1 MPPKGE
7 DSGVSGRGP
16 SGISGAFGLMENG
29 GGFCAPALFGCTRG
43 AFSVGWDGVGAGTFR
58 GGNGVVVVVVVVVL
72 SPPPPNHRLKKP
84 DFFVVCS
91 SGGAG
96 VISISVL

>member
-1 MPPKGE
+1 MPLPPKGE

-29 GGFCAPALFGCTRG
+29 GGFCAPAALGCTRG
-43 AFSVGWDGVGAGTFR
+43 AFSCGWGGVGAGKFR
-58 GGNGVVVVVVVVVL
+58 IGNGVVVVVVL
-72 SPPPPNHRLKKP
+72 SPPLLNKRLNQP